1 VVFLNH
7 NQIVVCDR
15 GSDRSRVQIF
25 EYPTGKFIKKIQ
37 VQFIEIVAGV
47 AVTANGHLALV
58 DSVHPTVFVLNVNED
73 NGIMKWFDC
82 ASYMEEPSD
91 IIVRGM
97 YVKIKC
103 IRIIYN

>member
-1 VVFLNH
+1 M
-7 NQIVVCDR
+7 
-15 GSDRSRVQIF
+15 QIF
-25 EYPTGKFIKKIQ
+25 EYPTGKFLKKIQ

-91 IIVRGM
+91 IIVRGI
-97 YVKIKC
+97 YSLLKTFKLYIYY
-103 IRIIYN
+103 IIFLNLFFIFVF

>member
-1 VVFLNH
+1 M
-7 NQIVVCDR
+7 
-15 GSDRSRVQIF
+15 QIF

-37 VQFIEIVAGV
+37 VQFIEIVTGV
-47 AVTANGHLALV
+47 AVTASGHLTLV

-91 IIVRGM
+91 IIVRGIFLFN
-97 YVKIKC
+97 KILDLEKLL
-103 IRIIYN
+103 

>member
-1 VVFLNH
+1 M
-7 NQIVVCDR
+7 
-15 GSDRSRVQIF
+15 
-25 EYPTGKFIKKIQ
+25 
-37 VQFIEIVAGV
+37 AGV

-91 IIVRGM
+91 IIVKG
-97 YVKIKC
+97 IILC
-103 IRIIYN
+103 IQILNFKKLINLLLIF